1 MLRKTSYILT
11 AILSLAAAAAT
22 AQEPADTLMRATD
35 VDVVITESAAG
46 LRIDATGDD
55 ITLTH
60 TERYPDNATIHSSQ
74 SRLRMPS
81 ACLGGNSRVRWDI
94 ISSSLMFGFSGTTG
108 APEALDLEMGKS
120 LEISWLNVL
129 AVRCD
134 LRAIHS
140 SVSLGVGFGWR
151 NFRTTTG
158 MRLVRSVDG
167 PIGYLP
173 FADDVTPKYSRLK
186 VFSLSVPVLYTVNF
200 SLPRLRHLGLQLGPV
215 VNFNTHASIESRW
228 LDADGRKQT
237 QSIKNPG
244 QRRVSVDLYAAL
256 RFCQAVGIY
265 VRYSPQSV
273 LRRSPAVD
281 FTPLSTGFV
290 IGI

>member
-11 AILSLAAAAAT
+11 ALLSLAAATAT
-22 AQEPADTLMRATD
+22 AQEPADTLMHATD
-35 VDVVITESAAG
+35 VDVVITENAEG

-55 ITLTH
+55 IALSH

-74 SRLRMPS
+74 SRLRIPS
-81 ACLGGNSRVRWDI
+81 ASLGGNSRVRWEI
-94 ISSSLMFGFSGTTG
+94 ISSTLMCGFSGTTG
-108 APEALDLEMGKS
+108 APDALDLEMGKS
-120 LEISWLNVL
+120 LEITWLNAV

-134 LRAIHS
+134 LRSIHS
-140 SVSLGVGFGWR
+140 SVSVGLGFGWR

-167 PIGYLP
+167 PIAYLP

-200 SLPRLRHLGLQLGPV
+200 SLPRLKNMGLQLGPV
-215 VNFNTHASIESRW
+215 INFNTHASIESRW

-244 QRRVSVDLYAAL
+244 QRRVSVDLYGAL
-256 RFCQAVGIY
+256 RFCSDVGVY
-265 VRYSPQSV
+265 VRYSPQSM
-273 LRRSPAVD
+273 LRHSPAVD
-281 FTPLSTGFV
+281 FTPLSTGIVF
-290 IGI
+290 GI